1 MLYDSA
7 EGNPSLVWG
16 LNENFLRKQL
26 LGQGFRGMSINDI
39 QKGEV
44 VALGRGT
51 GLQEAW
57 FSRETEY
64 GRPVLAGSR

>member
-7 EGNPSLVWG
+7 EGNSSLVWG

-39 QKGEV
+39 HKGEV
-44 VALGRGT
+44 VALVRGT
-51 GLQEAW
+51 GCRRL
-57 FSRETEY
+57 
-64 GRPVLAGSR
+64 GSVERLNMEDLC